1 MVLFPSCDNILLWL
15 CTHGHTSQ
23 AFGNKQIISQT
34 PLSMAQNWVL
44 QNDPAFQEETSTFT
58 TSNTRHVDAAY
69 EYVFVNLAMLNA
81 EEEDADMSTT
91 TSSSISSSSSS
102 NNNNIQS
109 SSSSSSTENK
119 KSKRGQRSYVVL
131 PNFVPTSATS
141 FDRFAGQV
149 SNIIRAIPSMAEK
162 VMISTYHPE
171 HVEKSTRSPVPI
183 VVITW
188 K

>member
-1 MVLFPSCDNILLWL
+1 
-15 CTHGHTSQ
+15 
-23 AFGNKQIISQT
+23 
-34 PLSMAQNWVL
+34 MAQNWVL
-44 QNDPAFQEETSTFT
+44 QNDPSFHEETSTFT

-69 EYVFVNLAMLNA
+69 EFVFVNLAMLNT
-81 EEEDADMSTT
+81 EEGGADSSTAAGDDTT
-91 TSSSISSSSSS
+91 TTTNTSTNTNSSIM
-102 NNNNIQS
+102 
-109 SSSSSSTENK
+109 
-119 KSKRGQRSYVVL
+119 KSKRGQMSYVVL

-149 SNIIRAIPSMAEK
+149 SNIIRAIPSLVEK
-162 VMISTYHPE
+162 VTISTYHPE

>member
-1 MVLFPSCDNILLWL
+1 
-15 CTHGHTSQ
+15 
-23 AFGNKQIISQT
+23 
-34 PLSMAQNWVL
+34 MAQNWVL
-44 QNDPAFQEETSTFT
+44 QNDPSFHEETSTFT

-69 EYVFVNLAMLNA
+69 EFVFVNLAMLNA
-81 EEEDADMSTT
+81 EEGGADGSTT
-91 TSSSISSSSSS
+91 TATAAGDDTTTTTNTSTNTNSSIM
-102 NNNNIQS
+102 
-109 SSSSSSTENK
+109 
-119 KSKRGQRSYVVL
+119 KSKRGQMSYVVL

-149 SNIIRAIPSMAEK
+149 SNIIRAIPSLVEK
-162 VMISTYHPE
+162 VTISTYHPE

>member
-1 MVLFPSCDNILLWL
+1 
-15 CTHGHTSQ
+15 
-23 AFGNKQIISQT
+23 
-34 PLSMAQNWVL
+34 MAQNWVL

-69 EYVFVNLAMLNA
+69 EFVFVNLAMLNA
-81 EEEDADMSTT
+81 EEEDAEMSTT
-91 TSSSISSSSSS
+91 TSSS
-102 NNNNIQS
+102 NNYNNNIQSSS

-162 VMISTYHPE
+162 VMISTCHPE

>member
-1 MVLFPSCDNILLWL
+1 
-15 CTHGHTSQ
+15 
-23 AFGNKQIISQT
+23 
-34 PLSMAQNWVL
+34 MAQNWVL
-44 QNDPAFQEETSTFT
+44 QNDPAFNENTSTFT

-69 EYVFVNLAMLNA
+69 EFVFVNLAMLNA
-81 EEEDADMSTT
+81 EEDDAASAAAPSTDT
-91 TSSSISSSSSS
+91 
-102 NNNNIQS
+102 
-109 SSSSSSTENK
+109 K
-119 KSKRGQRSYVVL
+119 KSKRGQMSYVVL

-149 SNIIRAIPSMAEK
+149 SNIIRAIPSMAER
-162 VMISTYHPE
+162 VTISTYHPE